1 MKLKKDND
9 TYTIFQNNPDVRIL
23 LRTHR
28 IYSIAFYATR
38 KNGKGWWLEP
48 GDKHNQLNRNINPQ
62 QILTYGNIR
71 IHNGRHHDSD
81 CPD

>member
-38 KNGKGWWLEP
+38 KNGKGW
-48 GDKHNQLNRNINPQ
+48 
-62 QILTYGNIR
+62 
-71 IHNGRHHDSD
+71 
-81 CPD
+81 